1 MRYQSSPAHVETVA
15 MPRLLPPRVVW
26 LLLGAC
32 VSLPRDA
39 QAGFGQP
46 VSYVRDDRFKE
57 MGQATLK
64 TFDIVGE
71 DAVLGVELDNTIG
84 EDEVWVLDFQPFE
97 TNDTGRPVTT
107 NVTTGTAMLLAE
119 RTGECS
125 SVFRT
130 STANR
135 THAGFYDDSWFPE
148 FMNTTGNKKFFNNYT
163 RGEVAAGQL
172 IRLDSVV
179 FSGPMATFFTCKN
192 QDNTSIWERHNYTEQ
207 FEYNTTLYMTNVRP
221 KVGPY
226 GSSYVQSHAVLYWRL
241 LRVAISKFLISSTRQ
256 IRPIFEYA
264 IVKAHYDANGDPD
277 WTKAHIE
284 MAFKTVMDSDSYLM
298 AAYRSNSLVYEPL
311 NNNNSLH
318 SVINEPSY
326 NDSSPAYTMAAA
338 VPVCD
343 FDDVVAPGLCVQR
356 WIFRLVLNVFEFGKN
371 VRNGEP
377 IDATG
382 NFIFKFLYLR
392 CPNMTDNNMAT
403 CSILTVADAEISA
416 QITLQTV
423 VEVTDD
429 NNDNPRVEVKTVYG
443 SDPSRDLQGGVPPG
457 VSHMEEVTLETHFF
471 PEFLRTRLKM
481 ELTLFLVCVGQQYS
495 TSQYPDGCLRAPT
508 SDRYSAYEHPDFRYE
523 GQDEEG
529 ATVTYTADDIESPMQ
544 SLSYNGYVA
553 DREVHQ
559 TKFVNRA
566 LSGVSETYTVTSVF
580 RLTALEGR
588 KKRRVERDIMV
599 KATVPQGLSHALRFA
614 GCPENSTFV
623 RETLDC
629 VCLNY
634 GEAYSSKTF
643 RCEKGILSDV
653 EVKEEGTNEI
663 DTEVDGKESGSASLN
678 NILNLVGSIG
688 IVLLCLV
695 LKD

>member
-1 MRYQSSPAHVETVA
+1 MLRS
-15 MPRLLPPRVVW
+15 LPPCTAW

-32 VSLPRDA
+32 VSLPRGA

-71 DAVLGVELDNTIG
+71 DAVLGVELENTVG

-97 TNDTGRPVTT
+97 TNDTGRPVVT

-125 SVFRT
+125 SVFR
-130 STANR
+130 SSSANR

-148 FMNTTGNKKFFNNYT
+148 FMNTTGDKKFFNNYT
-163 RGEVAAGQL
+163 RGEVAAGQP
-172 IRLDSVV
+172 IRLDNVI
-179 FSGPMATFFTCKN
+179 FAGPMATFFNCKN
-192 QDNTSIWERHNYTEQ
+192 QDNSSIWERHNYTEQ

-256 IRPIFEYA
+256 IRPVFEYA

-277 WTKAHIE
+277 WTKAQIE

-298 AAYRSNSLVYEPL
+298 AAYRSNSLVYQPL

-318 SVINEPSY
+318 DVINEPSY
-326 NDSSPAYTMAAA
+326 NDSSPAHDMAAA

-356 WIFRLVLNVFEFGKN
+356 WVFHIVLNVFEFGKD

-382 NFIFKFLYLR
+382 NFVFKFLYLR
-392 CPNMTDNNMAT
+392 CPNMTDNIMTT

-429 NNDNPRVEVKTVYG
+429 NNDNPRVEVRTVYG
-443 SDPSRDLQGGVPPG
+443 VDPSRDLQGGVPPG
-457 VSHMEEVTLETHFF
+457 VSHLEEVTMETHFF
-471 PEFLRTRLKM
+471 PAFLRTRLQM

-495 TSQYPDGCLRAPT
+495 TTQYPDGCLRAPT

-523 GQDEEG
+523 GQDEAG
-529 ATVTYTADDIESPMQ
+529 NPVTYTADDIEPPIQ

-559 TKFVNRA
+559 TKFINRA
-566 LSGVSETYTVTSVF
+566 LSGVSETYTFTSVF
-580 RLTALEGR
+580 RLTSLEGR
-588 KKRRVERDIMV
+588 KKRRVQRDIMV
-599 KATVPQGLSHALRFA
+599 KAAVPQGLSHALLFA

-623 RETLDC
+623 REKLDC
-629 VCLNY
+629 VCINH
-634 GEAYSSKTF
+634 GEVYSAKTF
-643 RCEKGILSDV
+643 RCEKGLLTEV
-653 EVKEEGTNEI
+653 EVKE
-663 DTEVDGKESGSASLN
+663 DPEVKESGSTPLENMLGLA
-678 NILNLVGSIG
+678 GYIG
-688 IVLLCLV
+688 IVLLCLA
-695 LKD
+695 LNN